1 MTRRVR
7 VMSRTGTETRIKA
20 IIVEHLAVSE
30 ADIVDDVRL
39 MPERDVDGN
48 VKRDSAPNLNAD
60 SLDLVELVMSFEE
73 EFGVDLPDDE
83 VAPERIVT
91 FKDLVDLIDAKVE
104 ASGLNR
110 EGGAS
115 RPAGPSGVPA

>member
-7 VMSRTGTETRIKA
+7 VMSRVSTETRIKR
-20 IIVEHLAVSE
+20 IIVEQLAVSE
-30 ADIVDDVRL
+30 ADVVEDVRL

-83 VAPERIVT
+83 VTADKIVT

-104 ASGLNR
+104 AS
-110 EGGAS
+110 A
-115 RPAGPSGVPA
+115 